1 MDRRGGRK
9 NGKNSG
15 KKFPVKIAGFPLPLY
30 LGILALVI
38 VCMYTGCLPGGIVG
52 GMIFLMVL
60 GEGLNAIG
68 NSVPVVKTYLG
79 GSVICILG
87 AAVIQAAGLI
97 PEQTHAIIDN
107 FVNQEGFLVFYISA
121 LITGSLFNIDRD
133 LLIRATMS
141 FFRRRSS
148 LWRWG

>member
-1 MDRRGGRK
+1 M
-9 NGKNSG
+9 GKIPD

-79 GSVICILG
+79 HLYSGRGGYSG
-87 AAVIQAAGLI
+87 GRS
-97 PEQTHAIIDN
+97 D
-107 FVNQEGFLVFYISA
+107 
-121 LITGSLFNIDRD
+121 TGTDTCNHR
-133 LLIRATMS
+133 
-141 FFRRRSS
+141 
-148 LWRWG
+148 

>member
-1 MDRRGGRK
+1 M
-9 NGKNSG
+9 GKIPD

-107 FVNQEGFLVFYISA
+107 FVNQEGFLGADGGRKSNTIRYICA
-121 LITGSLFNIDRD
+121 
-133 LLIRATMS
+133 
-141 FFRRRSS
+141 
-148 LWRWG
+148 

>member
-1 MDRRGGRK
+1 M
-9 NGKNSG
+9 GKIPD

-68 NSVPVVKTYLG
+68 NSVPVVKTIWAAPS
-79 GSVICILG
+79 SVFWDSWCFIFPL
-87 AAVIQAAGLI
+87 
-97 PEQTHAIIDN
+97 
-107 FVNQEGFLVFYISA
+107 
-121 LITGSLFNIDRD
+121 
-133 LLIRATMS
+133 
-141 FFRRRSS
+141 
-148 LWRWG
+148 